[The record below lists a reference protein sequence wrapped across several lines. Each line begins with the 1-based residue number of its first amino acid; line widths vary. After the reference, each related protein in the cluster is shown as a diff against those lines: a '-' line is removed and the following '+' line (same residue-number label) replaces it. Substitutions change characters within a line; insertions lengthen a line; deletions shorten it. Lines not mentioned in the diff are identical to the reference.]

1 MKEGTL
7 QIAACQFAVT
17 ESVKR
22 NALAI
27 RQFLKKAS
35 DAGAQI
41 VHFSECALSGYA
53 STDFPSFEGYDW
65 DLLKD
70 ETLQIMALA
79 GELGLWVVLGSTH
92 PLTGPNK
99 PHNCLYL
106 ISNEGKIVDRY
117 DKRFGTPGDLD
128 HYTPGNRFVTFTLN
142 GVVCSLL
149 ICFDLRFPEL
159 YRELY
164 RQGVQCVFQSFYN
177 ARQQGPS
184 IHTHIMRQTMQCH
197 AATNHFWVSMTNS
210 SGRYSPYPSCL
221 IQPDGVIAAQ
231 LRPNRPGLFLGTV
244 DLARD
249 FYDPMTGF
257 RELALAGQLTNGPG
271 PIDDPRSADVTIL

>member
-53 STDFPSFEGYDW
+53 STDFPSFDGYDW

-70 ETLQIMALA
+70 ETLKIMTLA

-271 PIDDPRSADVTIL
+271 PIDDPRSADVTSL

>member
-7 QIAACQFAVT
+7 QIAACQFGVT

-22 NALAI
+22 NAAAI
-27 RQFLKKAS
+27 RKFLEKAK
-35 DAGAQI
+35 DTGAEV

-53 STDFPSFEGYDW
+53 GMDFASFDGYDW
-65 DLLKD
+65 GLLKD
-70 ETLQIMALA
+70 ETLKIMALA

-92 PLTGPNK
+92 PLTAPNK

-106 ISNEGKIVDRY
+106 ISNEGKIVNRY
-117 DKRFGTPGDLD
+117 DKRFATPGDLD
-128 HYTPGNRFVTFTLN
+128 HFTPGDRFVTFTLN

-177 ARQQGPS
+177 ARQKGPS
-184 IHTHIMRQTMQCH
+184 VHTHIMRQTMQCH

-210 SGRYSPYPSCL
+210 SGWYAPYPSCFF
-221 IQPDGVIAAQ
+221 QPDGVIASQ
-231 LRPNRPGLFLGTV
+231 LRPNRPGMFLGTV
-244 DLARD
+244 DVARD

-257 RELALAGQLTNGPG
+257 RELALGGQLTNGPG
-271 PIDDPRSADVTIL
+271 TLDDPRSRDVGTL